1 MNHDSLPVHRRSTG
15 GVIPW
20 LLLALLAGAAVGA
33 ALFKA
38 WPLLHPDTVARAPLN
53 ADCDLRVGPCS
64 VRFPGGGEV
73 RLGIEPR
80 EIPVMRPLGV
90 SVELTG
96 IDAHRIE
103 VDFSG
108 VDMNM
113 GYNRVGLTAVGQG
126 RFEGEAILPVCV
138 RDRMT
143 WEALVLADTPAG
155 LLGAPF
161 RFDTTRP

>member
-1 MNHDSLPVHRRSTG
+1 MSSDADHWGYRR
-15 GVIPW
+15 PLLW
-20 LLLALLAGAAVGA
+20 LVAAVLAGAVVGIAVYQ
-33 ALFKA
+33 A

-53 ADCDLRVGPCS
+53 PGCDLRTGPCG
-64 VRFPGGGEV
+64 VNFAGGGEV
-73 RLGIEPR
+73 RLSIEPR
-80 EIPVMRPLGV
+80 DIPVMRPLRLRV
-90 SVELTG
+90 AMTG

-103 VDFSG
+103 VDFTG

-113 GYNRVGLTAVGQG
+113 GYNRVGLTPVGAG
-126 RFEGEAILPVCV
+126 AFEGEAILPVCV

-143 WEALVLADTPAG
+143 WEALVLVDTSAG